1 MPRPLSGH
9 QASCTLMAAK
19 TSSALSQPSTAQQ
32 FWSLGGGEG
41 ASRKPWGE
49 RVPTCSTP
57 CSPSLGSAVFS
68 PRGSCGLGKAVAGV
82 VGDPRHSDTAWG

>member
-19 TSSALSQPSTAQQ
+19 TSSALSQPSAGQQ

-57 CSPSLGSAVFS
+57 CSPSPGSACLF
-68 PRGSCGLGKAVAGV
+68 PQRRLWLRQGCGRCGRG
-82 VGDPRHSDTAWG
+82 PQT